1 MRLLH
6 IVVCVKQVPDTTEVR
21 VDPETNTLIRE
32 GVPSII
38 NPYDAH
44 AVEAAVSL
52 KEKYGGKVTVIS
64 MGPPQAEEVM
74 RRSIA
79 IGADEGILLSDR
91 NFAGS
96 DTLATSY
103 ILAQGI
109 QRVSDKEP
117 VDLVL
122 CGKQA
127 IDGDT
132 AQVGPGIAV
141 RLNIPQLT
149 YVMEIEEVDLES
161 KEIIVHRKLEDKKV
175 RVACRFPALLT
186 VVRDINEIRYSSLP
200 DLIKSARYKPKLWT
214 QKELGLD
221 LQQIGLKGSPTS
233 VSKIFAPPQRSEG
246 EIIPGGQDN
255 PNEAAKVLVQ
265 KLLSTKIIANK

>member
-1 MRLLH
+1 MH

-44 AVEAAVSL
+44 AVEAAVTL
-52 KEKYGGKVTVIS
+52 KEEHGGKVTVIS

-109 QRVSDKEP
+109 KRLAEREP
-117 VDLVL
+117 VDLIL

-141 RLNIPQLT
+141 RLNLPQLT
-149 YVMEIEEVDLES
+149 YVMKIERVDIE
-161 KEIIVHRKLEDKKV
+161 KREIIVHRKLEDKRV
-175 RVACRFPALLT
+175 RAACKLPVLLT
-186 VVRDINEIRYSSLP
+186 VVKDINEIRYASLP
-200 DLIKSARYKPKLWT
+200 NLIKSARYKPNIWS
-214 QKELGLD
+214 QKELNLD
-221 LQQIGLKGSPTS
+221 IQQIGLKGSPTS
-233 VSKIFAPPQRSEG
+233 VSKIFAPPQRGQG

-255 PNEAAKVLVQ
+255 PDEAAGILVQ
-265 KLLSTKIIANK
+265 KLLKTKIIADK

>member
-1 MRLLH
+1 
-6 IVVCVKQVPDTTEVR
+6 
-21 VDPETNTLIRE
+21 
-32 GVPSII
+32 
-38 NPYDAH
+38 
-44 AVEAAVSL
+44 
-52 KEKYGGKVTVIS
+52 

-103 ILAQGI
+103 ILAKGI
-109 QRVSDKEP
+109 KRLAEREP
-117 VDLVL
+117 VDLIL

-149 YVMEIEEVDLES
+149 YVMKIESVDIENR
-161 KEIIVHRKLEDKKV
+161 EIIVHRKLEDKRV
-175 RVACRFPALLT
+175 R
-186 VVRDINEIRYSSLP
+186 
-200 DLIKSARYKPKLWT
+200 
-214 QKELGLD
+214 
-221 LQQIGLKGSPTS
+221 
-233 VSKIFAPPQRSEG
+233 
-246 EIIPGGQDN
+246 
-255 PNEAAKVLVQ
+255 AA
-265 KLLSTKIIANK
+265 